1 MDKPKVLVFI
11 TSFHPFIGGAEIA
24 IQEVSRRLSS
34 ELDFFIVTARFR
46 RDLPK
51 KEISPEGT
59 IIRLG
64 FGTRFDKWLLPFLA
78 PFYYRDETSIVW
90 GVDISQGSLAAALF
104 KLFNPK
110 TRFILNV
117 QYGYGEERLA
127 SGRFGVIG
135 MAFRF
140 MLNQA
145 DYVTAISNHL
155 LGVVRSYGYKGPAEV
170 IYNGVDV
177 GKFRIKNQELRIKK
191 EKVVITTSRLIP
203 KNGIDTLIYAIAEV
217 KKIITDIQCF
227 IIGDGSERKNLELQT
242 ANCKLQANIKF
253 FGSVSY
259 EEIPRYLHQAD
270 IFVRPS
276 RSEGMGNSFVEAL
289 AAGIPIIGTSVGG
302 ITDIIEDR
310 KTGLFAAVDNP
321 DDLAVKII
329 AMLQDKE
336 MGRAMVENAQP
347 MIQERFSWDVI
358 ALQYK
363 KVFEKVFPSNPT
375 LHNILIATPLYPP
388 DIGGPATYSKIL
400 YDELPRYGFN
410 IQVLSFGEVRNLP
423 KIIRHILYFFK
434 VLRRGWRSDVI
445 FAQDP
450 VSVGFPA
457 MLASKILRK
466 PFLIKVVGDYAWEQ
480 YQITY
485 SIKRKAFIT
494 LEEFQ
499 KSNFDFLTEIRRII
513 QKFVV
518 KNARKIIV
526 PSYYLKG
533 IVSQWG
539 INPVR
544 NSHGALNP
552 VFVKTTD
559 QHSSLRQAAGHPASN
574 GVNEKRIL
582 VIYNS
587 FETPNISVSREEV
600 RKIMGLDGT
609 ILISSGRL
617 VPWKGFGVLIEL
629 MPDILKKIPDARLI
643 IIGDGP
649 DKKNHE
655 LRIKDYGLENK
666 VFLVGKLSH
675 ENFLQNLRASDVFIL
690 NTGYEGFSHIL
701 LEAMTMGVPVVT
713 TRVGGNPEIIQDRIN
728 GILVEYNNREELK
741 DALEDVIKDKELKTR
756 LVDNAKSRL
765 LNFSKEKMIK
775 NTIDLLCNN
784 KSTAI

>member
-1 MDKPKVLVFI
+1 MDKPKVLVFT

-24 IQEVSRRLSS
+24 IQEVLRRLSS
-34 ELDFFIVTARFR
+34 ELDFFIITARFK

-51 KEISPEGT
+51 EEISPEGT

-78 PFYYRDETSIVW
+78 PFYYRGQASIVL
-90 GVDISQGSLAAALF
+90 GIDISQGSLSAALF

-127 SGRFGVIG
+127 GGRFGAIG
-135 MAFRF
+135 VAFRF
-140 MLNQA
+140 MLSQA

-155 LGVVRSYGYKGPAEV
+155 LGIVRSYGYNGPAAV
-170 IYNGVDV
+170 IHNGVDIE
-177 GKFRIKNQELRIKK
+177 KFRIKN
-191 EKVVITTSRLIP
+191 EKLKTTDKSSKIVITTSRLVF
-203 KNGIDTLIYAIAEV
+203 KNGIDILIQAIAEV
-217 KKIITDIQCF
+217 KKIIPDIQCF
-227 IIGDGSERKNLELQT
+227 IIGDGPERENLELQT

-253 FGSVSY
+253 FGSVSF

-302 ITDIIEDR
+302 ITDIIEDK

-321 DDLAVKII
+321 YDLAEKII
-329 AMLQDKE
+329 VMLQDKE
-336 MGRAMVENAQP
+336 MGSAMVENAQL

-358 ALQYK
+358 VLQYK
-363 KVFEKVFPSNPT
+363 KVFSYAVKF
-375 LHNILIATPLYPP
+375 HNILIATPLYPP

-410 IQVLSFGEVRNLP
+410 VQILNFGEVRHLP
-423 KIIRHILYFFK
+423 KIIRHVLYFFK

-457 MLASKILRK
+457 ILASKILKK
-466 PFLIKVVGDYAWEQ
+466 PFLIKIVGDYAWEQ
-480 YQITY
+480 HQITY
-485 SIKRKAFIT
+485 NMKQKVFIT
-494 LEEFQ
+494 PEEFQ
-499 KSNFDFLTEIRRII
+499 KRNFDFLTEIRRII

-518 KNARKIIV
+518 KNAQKIIV

-539 INPVR
+539 VNPVR

-552 VFVKTTD
+552 VFAKTTD
-559 QHSSLRQAAGHPASN
+559 RHSSLRQAAGHPASN

-587 FETPNISVSREEV
+587 FEAPNLSVSREEA
-600 RKIMGLDGT
+600 RRIMDLDG
-609 ILISSGRL
+609 IIIVSAGRL
-617 VPWKGFGVLIEL
+617 VPWKGFDVLIEL
-629 MPDILKKIPDARLI
+629 MPEILKKIPDARLL

-649 DKKNHE
+649 DKNNHE
-655 LRIKDYGLENK
+655 LRIKNYGLENK
-666 VFLVGKLSH
+666 VFLAGKLSH
-675 ENFLQNLRASDVFIL
+675 KNFLQNLRASDVFIL

-701 LEAMTMGVPVVT
+701 LEAMAMGVPVVT

-728 GILVEYNNREELK
+728 GILVGYNNKEELK
-741 DALEDVIKDKELKTR
+741 QGLFSVLEKGGIRDKIVANAQNR
-756 LVDNAKSRL
+756 LN
-765 LNFSKEKMIK
+765 NFSKERMIS
-775 NTIDLLCNN
+775 NTIKVLE
-784 KSTAI
+784 SFS